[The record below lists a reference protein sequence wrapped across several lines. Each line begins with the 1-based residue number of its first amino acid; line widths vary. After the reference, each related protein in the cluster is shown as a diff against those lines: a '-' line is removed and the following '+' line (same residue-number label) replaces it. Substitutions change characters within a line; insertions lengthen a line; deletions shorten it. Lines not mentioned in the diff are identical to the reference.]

1 MLTRF
6 AMLGVDLCRDEFL
19 NFLNSKHLS
28 LSGTDSCFATL
39 ARLGHADTIAM
50 LGTDLFSVVFLSY
63 LSFRHQL
70 AFSMLPWFFMRTR
83 FAMFDKERF
92 AMLGRDLLGVD
103 LCSAVFLNILKSNHL
118 SLSGTDSRFA
128 TLARFLSC

>member
-6 AMLGVDLCRDEFL
+6 
-19 NFLNSKHLS
+19 
-28 LSGTDSCFATL
+28 
-39 ARLGHADTIAM
+39 AM

-128 TLARFLSC
+128 TLAGFVMLTRFAMLCTDLSEFY